1 MTGDFEMPF
10 HRALIGHSPMI
21 QHSHWLILMM
31 VSIEVVYLVVMA
43 VERLEGMLGTVVG
56 GILGI
61 VDADGEGLQEEVV
74 KKVMKEAVEDVVE
87 DVMDR
92 INVVAVDDTVVE
104 QQQLSWHYGTS
115 VSG

>member
-1 MTGDFEMPF
+1 MTGDFEMPV
-10 HRALIGHSPMI
+10 HRFLIDHSLMI
-21 QHSHWLILMM
+21 QHSHWLILKM

-43 VERLEGMLGTVVG
+43 VERLEGMLVVG

-61 VDADGEGLQEEVV
+61 VDVDGEGLQEEEV
-74 KKVMKEAVEDVVE
+74 KKVMREAVEDVVE

>member
-1 MTGDFEMPF
+1 M
-10 HRALIGHSPMI
+10 
-21 QHSHWLILMM
+21 
-31 VSIEVVYLVVMA
+31 VMA

-92 INVVAVDDTVVE
+92 INVVAVDDTVAE

>member
-1 MTGDFEMPF
+1 M
-10 HRALIGHSPMI
+10 
-21 QHSHWLILMM
+21 
-31 VSIEVVYLVVMA
+31 VMA
-43 VERLEGMLGTVVG
+43 VERLEGRLGTVVG

-61 VDADGEGLQEEVV
+61 VDADGGGLQEEVV

-92 INVVAVDDTVVE
+92 INVVAVDETVAG